1 MAVTELI
8 VLIAFFAVLLP
19 LGRAL
24 VRRVEDPDDRRIES
38 GDRSSTAGTAPS
50 GQEITEL
57 RRQVARLSE
66 RVDKLGEE
74 QDFLVRLLEE
84 RPRLGTPERHETRSS
99 GS

>member
-19 LGRAL
+19 LGRAM
-24 VRRVEDPDDRRIES
+24 VRRVEDSEGRRIEGGNGS
-38 GDRSSTAGTAPS
+38 DRVGDASST
-50 GQEITEL
+50 QEIAEL

-66 RVDKLGEE
+66 RVEKLGEE

-84 RPRLGTPERHETRSS
+84 RPAIGAPDKHETRSS